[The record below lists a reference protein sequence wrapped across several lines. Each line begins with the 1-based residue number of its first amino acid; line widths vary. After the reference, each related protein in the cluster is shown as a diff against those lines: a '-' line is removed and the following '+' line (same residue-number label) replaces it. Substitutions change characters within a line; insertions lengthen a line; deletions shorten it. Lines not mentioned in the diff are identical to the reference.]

1 VTGALNGANAGA
13 PSSFAATSYSDAVR
27 KSSLLG
33 LRPTGNATVGVIPTT
48 GTVLVRGPRQS
59 KFVKPRRGEIVRLR
73 SAKGP
78 PTVGIFQGGV
88 FGVTQASGVQKHT
101 RIALTVLTLGEGA
114 PVGCQASIA
123 RRRPHRHKPFCLW
136 GNSSGYYQARGQYGS
151 ATESRTNWLTR
162 DSCTGTFLQ
171 MQAGSV
177 TIVDFA
183 YHDRSFVL
191 IALHSFLVH
200 PGRGG

>member
-1 VTGALNGANAGA
+1 MVYGRRSRVTGALNGANAGA

-101 RIALTVLTLGEGA
+101 RIALRPDSRGGSAGWLPSVDRPAQTPQAQALL
-114 PVGCQASIA
+114 PVGQQLGLLPGAWPI
-123 RRRPHRHKPFCLW
+123 RF
-136 GNSSGYYQARGQYGS
+136 GNREPNELAH
-151 ATESRTNWLTR
+151 A
-162 DSCTGTFLQ
+162 
-171 MQAGSV
+171 
-177 TIVDFA
+177 
-183 YHDRSFVL
+183 
-191 IALHSFLVH
+191 
-200 PGRGG
+200 